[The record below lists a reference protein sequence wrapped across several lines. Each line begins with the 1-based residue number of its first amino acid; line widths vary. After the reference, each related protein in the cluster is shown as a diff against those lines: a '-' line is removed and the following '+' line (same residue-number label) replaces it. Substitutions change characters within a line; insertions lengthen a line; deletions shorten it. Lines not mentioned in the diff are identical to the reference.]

1 MSSKPSR
8 GGLFG
13 WLRGEARPNDP
24 TDVVP
29 ISEKARIA
37 PARPES
43 LLQDRLRDRGEIGK
57 GGMSTIRKVFDK
69 NLLRYIAMKVLN
81 LKYAG
86 DSGEVQRFIE
96 EAQITGQLEHPNIP
110 PVHEIGEHEGTH
122 YFTMKLIQGE
132 TLDSI
137 LRSKTYSPVDSTE
150 LYRVLEVFD
159 HVCQAISFAHS
170 RGILH
175 CDLKPANIMVG
186 KYAQVYVM
194 DWGVARLKDEFR
206 PSGADRETLALAT
219 VSSRAEDDSGK
230 IVGTLAYMPPELAQG
245 WLEEIDERTDVFSL
259 GAILYRALAGKPPY
273 HDKDFGTNFANAL
286 EAKITP
292 PQEVRPGINLPVRL
306 CDIAMKALGRDPAD
320 RYQSVDALR
329 EDVEIFM
336 RGGPGFPR
344 RTFAAG
350 TLIIKEGEPGST
362 AYVIERGTCRVFKMI
377 DGQKNVIRE
386 MGPGA
391 VFGEAAVLSSQPRTA
406 YVEAVDDVTAL
417 EVTREA
423 IEREIG
429 QTQWVGSLVKA
440 LAERFHDLDATLARA
455 RQRLLAAETVLRYI
469 CSTAETGRAGER
481 VARWSELRETLCS
494 RLGEAEDEVIEFV
507 QAIDGITVD
516 PETDSIVVTTHR
528 SSPRE
533 GEK

>member
-1 MSSKPSR
+1 MSSKPNR

-13 WLRGEARPNDP
+13 WLRGEAAPGDP
-24 TDVVP
+24 TE
-29 ISEKARIA
+29 ISPVTQKARIA
-37 PARPES
+37 PIHPEA
-43 LLQDRLRDRGEIGK
+43 LLQDRLRDEGEIGK

-69 NLLRYIAMKVLN
+69 NLLRHVAMKVLN
-81 LKYAG
+81 PKYAG
-86 DSGEVQRFIE
+86 DSSEVQRFIE

-122 YFTMKLIQGE
+122 FFAMKLVEGV

-137 LRSKTYSPVDSTE
+137 LRSKTYSPVNSTE
-150 LYRVLEVFD
+150 LYRVLDVFVD
-159 HVCQAISFAHS
+159 VCQAISFAHS

-186 KYAQVYVM
+186 GFGQVYVM

-206 PSGADRETLALAT
+206 PSGADRDALALAT

-273 HDKDFGTNFANAL
+273 HDKDFSMNFANAL
-286 EAKITP
+286 EAAITP
-292 PQEVRPGINLPVRL
+292 PQELRPDLPLPLRL
-306 CDIAMKALGRDPAD
+306 CDIAMKALSKDPAD
-320 RYQSVDALR
+320 RYQSVEALR

-344 RTFAAG
+344 RAFATG

-377 DGQKNVIRE
+377 DGQKTVIRE
-386 MGPGA
+386 MGPGS
-391 VFGEAAVLSSQPRTA
+391 VFGEAAVLSSQSRTA
-406 YVEAVDDVTAL
+406 HVEAVDEVTAL

-440 LAERFHDLDATLARA
+440 LAERFHDLDASLAGVRH
-455 RQRLLAAETVLRYI
+455 RLAAAETVLRYMG
-469 CSTAETGRAGER
+469 STSEPGRPGER
-481 VARWSELRETLCS
+481 VARWSELRASLCS
-494 RLGEAEDEVIEFV
+494 RLNETEDHVFEIVQSIE
-507 QAIDGITVD
+507 GITVD
-516 PETDSIVVTTHR
+516 PQADTIVLR
-528 SSPRE
+528 GSPSLQRP
-533 GEK
+533 